1 MNFHLGTV
9 AFGSFILTMFA
20 VFKAILRACFR
31 NACCR
36 CVTTVYCSTV
46 EVILKFLSD
55 NSFIETGTTP
65 TLQITTSPICSC
77 SDPRTVV
84 LKVCKEG
91 YKVVDQQRRQ
101 CHSHQLRGRLRL
113 DDDWVYCNGRR
124 NRNFVCSVHGKSL
137 EEVIH
142 QFM

>member
-1 MNFHLGTV
+1 VLDSSVLRRNPAHGHLWKRRRVVLCQVRTKRNLRARLTSMFQKQTV
-9 AFGSFILTMFA
+9 LGFSNLYQFLQRDELPSWYCRVRIVHLTLFA

-65 TLQITTSPICSC
+65 TLQITTSPTCSC

-84 LKVCKEG
+84 L
-91 YKVVDQQRRQ
+91 
-101 CHSHQLRGRLRL
+101 
-113 DDDWVYCNGRR
+113 
-124 NRNFVCSVHGKSL
+124 
-137 EEVIH
+137 
-142 QFM
+142 